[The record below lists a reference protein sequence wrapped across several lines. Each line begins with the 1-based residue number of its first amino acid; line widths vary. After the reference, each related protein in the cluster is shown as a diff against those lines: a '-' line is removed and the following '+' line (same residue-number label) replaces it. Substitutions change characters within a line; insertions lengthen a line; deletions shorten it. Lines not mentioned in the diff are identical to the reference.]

1 MIRVCWEL
9 EIQTN
14 LNLQED
20 IPVSTGIKNKMKTL
34 NFLWIITLFTDNL
47 LPLVLAYFYPKY
59 SHKEM
64 ALSVLGS
71 RQSPVKWIYNVW
83 CILSGIVFCIAPY
96 TLYQENTAG
105 LTIAIWILL
114 MIYGIGCEIISGFC
128 PLNENRNDEDTI
140 TKIHGVASAIGF
152 MTLLVVPLLLA
163 ILQFQISAVP
173 VGLLSLVCFIAA
185 FLFFCF
191 FIMGEKEK
199 FAKTVLRYGGLWQR
213 LVLVFCYVPLAIC
226 ILK

>member
-1 MIRVCWEL
+1 M
-9 EIQTN
+9 N
-14 LNLQED
+14 
-20 IPVSTGIKNKMKTL
+20 TL
-34 NFLWIITLFTDNL
+34 IFIWIITLFTDNL
-47 LPLVLAYFYPKY
+47 LPLVLALFYPNY

-83 CILSGIVFCIAPY
+83 CILSGVVFCIAPY
-96 TLYQENTAG
+96 ALYQENSGG

-114 MIYGIGCEIISGFC
+114 LIYGIGCEIISGFC
-128 PLNENRNDEDTI
+128 PLNESRNDEDTI
-140 TKIHGVASAIGF
+140 TKIHGGASAIGF

-163 ILQFQISAVP
+163 ILQFQISEIGI
-173 VGLLSLVCFIAA
+173 GLLSLVCFITA

-199 FAKTVLRYGGLWQR
+199 FAKTVLRYSGLWQR
-213 LVLVFCYVPLAIC
+213 LVLVSCYVPLVVWC